1 MKILLDTHTFLY
13 FITGSTNLSTV
24 VRTAIETPNNH
35 RFLSIASL
43 WEIAIKVSIQKLEVG
58 MSMSELVRR
67 QVHGNAIETLQIESH
82 HLGHL
87 VTLPFHHKDPFDRL
101 MIAQSFSENIP
112 LVTKDGIFRAYGV
125 SMIW

>member
-24 VRTAIETPNNH
+24 ARTAIETPNNH

-43 WEIAIKVSIQKLEVG
+43 WEIAIKVGIQKLEVG

-67 QVHGNAIETLQIESH
+67 QVHGNAIEILQIESH
-82 HLGHL
+82 HLDHL

-112 LVTKDGIFRAYGV
+112 LVTKDGIFSAYGV